1 MNMKYHLNSTTLC
14 SSFIKDYVDH
24 QRNMMVVLE
33 QECCDLVQK
42 IKTCRNGMNV
52 IFSNSEEYISDEK
65 IDLWKKQNQTT
76 INLLKKRPPKKFEK
90 ISIYPSYKESW
101 DQFFLLLKS
110 LSQRQ
115 KSHNDNVIAFR
126 IAEAKKVIGNINGFC
141 LDDQQLQ
148 CIVSDAHNQL
158 VIAGAGTGKTTT
170 IVGKVKY
177 LLKKGMYKPN
187 EILVLSFT
195 NRTVED
201 MSKQLEAN
209 IGVSIDVCTFHSLGY
224 DKVLAKHEG
233 KRAVYDGK
241 NLYRFISEQLQKE
254 MGNISYL
261 SILCDYLLYNKEKSK
276 SIDCFKNLEEYDQYI
291 KDNPPKTID
300 GISVK
305 SYGEMDIANFLWQ
318 NQIAYEY
325 EKPYKFSTATENYR
339 QYQPDFYLPQYNIYI
354 EYFGINRQKRVADF
368 FIGKNGKN
376 ACQTYLD
383 GIAWKSKIHR
393 EHNTKLVECFA
404 FEKFEG
410 NLLDC
415 LKQKLAN
422 QGVEF
427 KPRSA
432 KEIWE
437 ILKSVYERNMMLER
451 ISLLFRSML
460 NKAKTNGLSIEN
472 LYEKNRL
479 VRNRLERICNN
490 DLLHLFEPIYRAYVD
505 MLLMTNQIDFS
516 DMINRAINYIK
527 NGKYNNPYKIVIVD
541 EYQDMSR
548 SRYNLLKALRETSD
562 YKLFCVGDDWQ
573 SIYRFDGSDVNY
585 ILEFEKYWGQTEKR
599 KIETTYRFPK
609 RLIEVSSRFIMKNS
623 AQISK
628 RLKTPLNDDNYV
640 LGEELRKWRLL
651 ELPRDSKVFFLGRYK
666 DDEKIVKNLLKDLV
680 VKNNDGVYKCF
691 GREDLS
697 ISFLTIH
704 ASKGLQADYVF
715 ILNTKNGRYGFPSKI
730 EDAPIMK
737 LFAENSERYP
747 FAEER
752 RLFYVAMTR
761 AKKKVI
767 FVTPPKNENASCF
780 FKEIREDYGMD
791 LNNEIWICP
800 RCGGRLKRQ
809 NGPFIGCVKCE
820 FKRNVD

>member
-1 MNMKYHLNSTTLC
+1 MKSHLNSTTLC

-24 QRNMMVVLE
+24 QRTKMVVLE
-33 QECCDLVQK
+33 QECCDLIQK
-42 IKTCRNGMNV
+42 IKTCQNGMDA
-52 IFSNSEEYISDEK
+52 IFSNSDEYISDEK
-65 IDLWKKQNQTT
+65 IDLWKKQNQAFV
-76 INLLKKRPPKKFEK
+76 NLLKKRSPKIFEK
-90 ISIYPSYKESW
+90 ISFYSSYKESW
-101 DQFFLLLKS
+101 EQFFLLLKS
-110 LSQRQ
+110 LFQRQ
-115 KSHNDNVIAFR
+115 KSHNDNVVAIR
-126 IAEAKKVIGNINGFC
+126 IADAKKVIGNINGFC

-148 CIVSDAHNQL
+148 CVVSDARNQL

-201 MSKQLEAN
+201 MRKQLDAN
-209 IGVSIDVCTFHSLGY
+209 IGVPIDVCTFHSLGY
-224 DKVLAKHEG
+224 DKVLAKYEG

-241 NLYRFISEQLQKE
+241 NLYKFISGQLQKV
-254 MGNISYL
+254 MGSIDYL
-261 SILCDYLLYNKEKSK
+261 SLLCDFLLYDKEKSK

-354 EYFGINRQKRVADF
+354 EYLGINRQKRVADF
-368 FIGKNGKN
+368 FTGKNGKN

-383 GIAWKSKIHR
+383 GIAWKRKIHR
-393 EHNTKLVECFA
+393 EYNTKFVECFA

-410 NLLDC
+410 NLLDS
-415 LKQKLAN
+415 LKQKLVN
-422 QGVEF
+422 QGVVF

-437 ILKSVYERNMMLER
+437 ILKSVYESNMMLER

-460 NKAKTNGLSIEN
+460 NKAKTNGLSIEK

-479 VRNRLERICNN
+479 YRNRLERIYNN

-505 MLLMTNQIDFS
+505 MLLTTNQIDFS
-516 DMINRAINYIK
+516 DMINGAINYIK
-527 NGKYNNPYKIVIVD
+527 NGKYNNPYKMVIVD
-541 EYQDMSR
+541 EYQDMSK
-548 SRYNLLKALRETSD
+548 SRYNLLKVLRDSSD
-562 YKLFCVGDDWQ
+562 FRLFCVGDDWQ

-585 ILEFEKYWGQTEKR
+585 ILEFEKYWGPTEKK

-609 RLIEVSSRFIMKNS
+609 RLIEVSSRFIMKNP
-623 AQISK
+623 AQINK
-628 RLKTPLNDDNYV
+628 LLRTPLKDDGYV
-640 LGEELRKWRLL
+640 LGEELWKWRLL

-666 DDEKIVKNLLKDLV
+666 DDEKIMKKLLKDFV
-680 VKNNDGVYKCF
+680 VKNNDGVYKILA
-691 GREDLS
+691 REDLS

-767 FVTPPKNENASCF
+767 FVTPTKNENASCF
-780 FKEIREDYGMD
+780 FKEIKDDYGMD
-791 LNNEIWICP
+791 LNTEIWTCP
-800 RCGGRLKRQ
+800 RCGGRLKKQ